1 MIIRRIHI
9 ASFGPLRDFD
19 CELYSGMNL
28 VRGENESGKTSL
40 AMFIKFIFYGLSGR
54 GSDGAVSERKKY
66 VNWDTGT
73 ADGFVIV
80 EADGREY
87 RIERTLAVSAKA
99 GGEREIAR
107 ETVTVTDTA
116 TGERVPAFEE
126 CAGAALFGVP
136 EQVFVNTVF
145 SGGNVGAK
153 IDGADTAAAVEN
165 MLFSADETVN
175 VKKAAERL
183 DKYRRVL
190 LHKKGSGGEIALL
203 RERCTSLRAR
213 LDEASARAAEMI
225 ELENSASSCREAQ
238 RELTERIERETEVL
252 NRYDA
257 EQLCRAGDDAEA
269 ADKNAAEA
277 ETELRRVLS
286 LCCDVTRLDEGRRL
300 AAALEADRA
309 ASKEFEERLG
319 ELESGIAGLDFP
331 VAEEEPDSILEKFR
345 RARAAATSLGVGGT
359 VAGVLAAAA
368 GAASAVLYAMK
379 EQLFLLPL
387 AAAALLA
394 LACGVLLMLRARRLR
409 TAASLCAML
418 DAEDEASLTAEV
430 EYHRARA
437 EEAETLRRKA
447 ELVRLSLEQSREHM
461 EALEIES
468 RALAASFEDC
478 CKAERGDGEPLERL
492 RRAIR
497 IAEER
502 QSAADAARN
511 ACETAAAIAGAKW
524 SSISREKLAAAR
536 ELVAT
541 TRAGENYPDGESAA
555 DGIRRD
561 LSFST
566 AKLDALGKKLHSAEV
581 ELAAKRAVAESP
593 AELWEE
599 LSEAN
604 EQLRRLTLKHDAAV
618 LAGETLAQAGENMR
632 RGIVPRLIRR
642 ASAMFSEA
650 TEHRYEGLGSGN
662 AFSLSAVI
670 DGHTRAAEL
679 LSSGTEELAYVC
691 LRIALAEELLGD
703 KKPPLIFDE
712 CLAYMDPQR
721 SAAAAE
727 LLAGSGYQVLLFT
740 CRALDGTAPTLRL
753 KRADGRGTDGAD
765 M

>member
-28 VRGENESGKTSL
+28 IRGENESGKTSL
-40 AMFIKFIFYGLSGR
+40 ATFIKFIFYGLSGR
-54 GSDGAVSERKKY
+54 SIDGTVSERKKY

-80 EADGREY
+80 EANGREY
-87 RIERTLAVSAKA
+87 RIERTLAVSVKS

-107 ETVTVTDTA
+107 ETVTVTDSA
-116 TGERVPAFEE
+116 TGERIPELEE
-126 CAGAALFGVP
+126 CPGAAFFGVP
-136 EQVFVNTVF
+136 EQVFANTVF
-145 SGGNVGAK
+145 SGAAGAK

-203 RERCTSLRAR
+203 REKCASLRVR
-213 LDEASARAAEMI
+213 LDEASARAAEII
-225 ELENSASSCREAQ
+225 ELENSAASSREAQ
-238 RELTERIERETEVL
+238 RELTERIELETEAL
-252 NRYDA
+252 SRYDA
-257 EQLCRAGDDAEA
+257 EQLCRAGDDAAEA
-269 ADKNAAEA
+269 DRNAANAEA
-277 ETELRRVLS
+277 ELRRALS
-286 LCCDVTRLDEGRRL
+286 LCCDISKLDEGRRL

-309 ASKEFEERLG
+309 AAEEFEGRLG
-319 ELESGIAGLDFP
+319 ELENGIAGLSFP
-331 VAEEEPDSILEKFR
+331 VADEDPESILEKFAK
-345 RARAAATSLGVGGT
+345 ARSAAASLGIVGIVT
-359 VAGVLAAAA
+359 AVLAVAAGV
-368 GAASAVLYAMK
+368 ASAVLYAVK
-379 EQLFLLPL
+379 SQLFLLPL

-394 LACGVLLMLRARRLR
+394 LVCGVLLMLRGRQLR
-409 TAASLCAML
+409 TARSLCAML
-418 DAEDEASLTAEV
+418 DAEDGASLAAEV
-430 EYHRARA
+430 DYHRARA

-447 ELVRLSLEQSREHM
+447 ELVRLSLEQSRERT

-468 RALAASFEDC
+468 QALAASFEDC
-478 CKAERGDGEPLERL
+478 CKAERGDGDPLERL

-497 IAEER
+497 LAEER
-502 QSAADAARN
+502 QSEADEART
-511 ACETAAAIAGAKW
+511 ACDTAAAIAKAKW
-524 SSISREKLAAAR
+524 SNISRERLAAAR
-536 ELVAT
+536 ELIAS
-541 TRAGENYPDGESAA
+541 ADAFSEYCPDSESAA
-555 DGIRRD
+555 DSMRRD
-561 LSFST
+561 LSFNR
-566 AKLDALGKKLHSAEV
+566 AKLDALEKKLHSAEV

-599 LSEAN
+599 LSASN
-604 EQLRRLTLKHDAAV
+604 EQLRQLMLRHDAAV

-632 RGIVPRLIRR
+632 RGIIPRLIRR

-650 TEHRYEGLGSGN
+650 TERRYEGLGSGN

-670 DGHTRAAEL
+670 DGHTRSAEL

-703 KKPPLIFDE
+703 RKPPLIFDE

-727 LLAGSGYQVLLFT
+727 LLSGSGYQVLLFT
-740 CRALDGTAPTLRL
+740 CRALEGTAPTLRL
-753 KRADGRGTDGAD
+753 ERSDRRGESTDI
-765 M
+765 

>member
-54 GSDGAVSERKKY
+54 SSDGAVSERKKY

-87 RIERTLAVSAKA
+87 RIERTLAVSARA

-107 ETVTVTDTA
+107 ETITVTDTA
-116 TGERVPAFEE
+116 TGERVPALEE

-203 RERCTSLRAR
+203 RERCANLRAR
-213 LDEASARAAEMI
+213 LDEASARAAEII
-225 ELENSASSCREAQ
+225 ELENSAASCREAQ
-238 RELTERIERETEVL
+238 RTLTERIERETEVL

-257 EQLCRAGDDAEA
+257 EQLCRAGDEAEA
-269 ADKNAAEA
+269 ADRNAAEA
-277 ETELRRVLS
+277 EAELRRALS

-309 ASKEFEERLG
+309 ASAEFEERLG
-319 ELESGIAGLDFP
+319 ELEGGIAGLSFP
-331 VAEEEPDSILEKFR
+331 VAEEEPESILEKFR
-345 RARAAATSLGVGGT
+345 GARAAATSLGVGGT
-359 VAGVLAAAA
+359 VTGILAAAA
-368 GAASAVLYAMK
+368 GAAAAVLYAMK
-379 EQLFLLPL
+379 EQMFLLPL

-461 EALEIES
+461 EALETES

-502 QSAADAARN
+502 QSAADAARTG
-511 ACETAAAIAGAKW
+511 CETAAAIAGAKW

-541 TRAGENYPDGESAA
+541 AEAAEHPDGESAA
-555 DGIRRD
+555 DEIRRD

-581 ELAAKRAVAESP
+581 ELAARRAVAESP

-727 LLAGSGYQVLLFT
+727 LLGASGYQVLLFT

-753 KRADGRGTDGAD
+753 KRADGRGDDGAD